1 VLATLPVHA
10 MPNFDPRVDAYIA
23 KSADFARP
31 ILIELRARVHAVCPD
46 VVEGIKWS
54 MPAFDY
60 HGPLA
65 HMAAFKKHCAFG
77 LWKHKLVVGDGPK
90 AQESMG
96 SYGMLTTLE
105 ELPTKAQFAQQ
116 LKLAMKLN
124 EQGIKLAKPKKT
136 AKKAVAPHPDF
147 ARALSRNKSA
157 QAGFAGLTP
166 GQQREYVEWIAGAK
180 QEATRLRR
188 IEQALEWLAEGKPRN
203 WKYMKR

>member
-1 VLATLPVHA
+1 

-31 ILIELRARVHAVCPD
+31 ILVELRARVHAVCPD

-54 MPAFDY
+54 MPAFDH

-77 LWKHKLVVGDGPK
+77 FWKHKLVVGDDPR
-90 AQESMG
+90 AQEAMG
-96 SYGMLTTLE
+96 SYGTLTSLE
-105 ELPTKAQFAQQ
+105 QLPSKAQFARQM
-116 LKLAMKLN
+116 KLAMKLN
-124 EQGIKLAKPKKT
+124 EQGIKLAKPKKP
-136 AKKAVAPHPDF
+136 AKQAEAPHPDF

-157 QAGFAGLTP
+157 RAGFEGLAP
-166 GQQREYVEWIAGAK
+166 GQQREYVEWIAEAK

-188 IEQALEWLAEGKPRN
+188 IEQALEWLAEGKPRH